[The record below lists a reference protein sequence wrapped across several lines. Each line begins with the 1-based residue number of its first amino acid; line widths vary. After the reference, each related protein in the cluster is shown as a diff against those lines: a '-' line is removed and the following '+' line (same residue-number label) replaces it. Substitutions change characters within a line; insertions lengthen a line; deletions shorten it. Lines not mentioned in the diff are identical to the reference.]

1 MFPFNL
7 KREVLC
13 LEFQYLRAIT
23 GSADGKIR
31 IWDIIKG
38 NCIRVMRGNSQCDS
52 ILSMTIVDHTIL
64 VNTENN
70 VLLMEFEPVQYEYDA
85 SNDQAVSEKSKN
97 SLIFEHDSQ
106 MSRKKRAYSSVR
118 ASRMEL
124 VSTPN
129 PKLFNDERKSALD
142 HSARPISGKNLKD
155 ASLIHKIGSTAPS
168 LPLNSAGNL
177 SESALLKRK
186 TIVNTIN
193 LAVQNHSFINV
204 LTTTA
209 AATTSSQ
216 NFGQAKQQRP
226 LTSVSYNSNQ
236 FTQSSNQLSQNK
248 PRLAAVNN
256 EDISASTNRLLAI
269 NNLEDTKTYLR
280 SQLKEMKQAE
290 QDNSAQNKENKEMTK
305 GLNKNSN
312 NSDETKSC
320 LIELKY
326 NHALQT
332 SINDQYNLMSTRP
345 QSSPSRVDTKSKVKL
360 RENQFSTFFS
370 SSQQQQQQ
378 QTQVESN
385 ALGQGAESFRS
396 NNLNEHEHT
405 YVAKVFKIKETDLIS
420 NNLMYPR
427 NVKSKLPNPKIV
439 SQIRTASGRSV
450 NRETSA
456 STTRTMS
463 TVCQEASVVNQLQP
477 ILFKPK
483 PALPKQPKRNAN
495 LIRPSHIDKLTTPNS
510 LNLMTF
516 QEVEKVVN
524 TLNGHVAHSEQNM
537 EAFRTDVCKKIWL
550 LKSKGQYH
558 GSLLAKPKI
567 IAPEIRE

>member
-1 MFPFNL
+1 
-7 KREVLC
+7 VLC

-31 IWDIIKG
+31 IWDILKG

-52 ILSMTIVDHTIL
+52 ILSMTIVDNTIL

-70 VLLMEFEPVQYEYDA
+70 VLLMEFEPVQYEYGTN
-85 SNDQAVSEKSKN
+85 NDQIVADKSKN
-97 SLIFEHDSQ
+97 SLILESESQ
-106 MSRKKRAYSSVR
+106 MIKKRRAYSSVR

-142 HSARPISGKNLKD
+142 HSARPISAKNLKD
-155 ASLIHKIGSTAPS
+155 ASLIHKIASTAPT
-168 LPLNSAGNL
+168 LPLNSVGNL
-177 SESALLKRK
+177 SESALIKRK

-193 LAVQNHSFINV
+193 QAVQNNSFVNV
-204 LTTTA
+204 FQTTT
-209 AATTSSQ
+209 TTTHHSQ
-216 NFGQAKQQRP
+216 NFDQQKQRP
-226 LTSVSYNSNQ
+226 FTSVPYNLSQ

-248 PRLAAVNN
+248 PKIQIYND
-256 EDISASTNRLLAI
+256 DISASTNRLLAI
-269 NNLEDTKTYLR
+269 SNLEETKTFLR
-280 SQLKEMKQAE
+280 TQLKEMKQAE
-290 QDNSAQNKENKEMTK
+290 QDSSAQSKENKELSK
-305 GLNKNSN
+305 GLSKNSS

-320 LIELKY
+320 LVELKY
-326 NHALQT
+326 NHALQV
-332 SINDQYNLMSTRP
+332 SINEQSATNLINTRP

-360 RENQFSTFFS
+360 QESQLNALMSNQH
-370 SSQQQQQQ
+370 QQQAHS
-378 QTQVESN
+378 ELN
-385 ALGQGAESFRS
+385 AFVQCSDSFRS
-396 NNLNEHEHT
+396 NKLDEHEHT

-456 STTRTMS
+456 STTRTML
-463 TVCQEASVVNQLQP
+463 TARQDAPVVHNLQP

-483 PALPKQPKRNAN
+483 QVPPKQPKRNAS
-495 LIRPSHIDKLTTPNS
+495 LIRPNYMDKLTTPNS

-516 QEVEKVVN
+516 QEVENVVN
-524 TLNGHVAHSEQNM
+524 TLNSHVTNSEKNV

-567 IAPEIRE
+567 MAPEIRE